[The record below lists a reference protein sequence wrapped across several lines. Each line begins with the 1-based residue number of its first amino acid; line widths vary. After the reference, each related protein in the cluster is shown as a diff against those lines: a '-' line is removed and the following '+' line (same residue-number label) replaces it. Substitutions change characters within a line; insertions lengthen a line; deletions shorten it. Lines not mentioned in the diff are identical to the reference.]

1 MTSAM
6 QPFYLGDIINQKLAD
21 KSLRKGEKTKLKLML
36 GTIKMLG
43 KVTFKQ
49 LRIADIC
56 KEAEV
61 SYGVFYHY
69 HQDKIEVTSLL
80 IEMFIKEFNS
90 RFSYSDITDDHY
102 YNIFL
107 ANYYYIGCF
116 KHNAGLIQVMIS
128 NHEEMPDL
136 IDKYNELALIW
147 HERVAKALPDDL
159 AGNSLNND
167 EKLFVAYSLG
177 GMLDELLRQINILKN
192 PNLTVFIGTK
202 DIAQVTQLL
211 SILWYRS
218 VYGEDP
224 SQESQKTALEKIS

>member
-1 MTSAM
+1 MTPAM
-6 QPFYLGDIINQKLAD
+6 QPFYLGDIIKKELAN

-56 KEAEV
+56 KEAKV

-69 HQDKIEVTSLL
+69 HKDKVEVTSLL
-80 IEMFIKEFNS
+80 IEMFIQEFNS
-90 RFSYSDITDDHY
+90 RFSYSEVTDDHY
-102 YNIFL
+102 YNIFM

-116 KHNAGLIQVMIS
+116 KYNAGLIQVIIS
-128 NHEEMPDL
+128 NHEEMPNL

-147 HERVAKALPDDL
+147 HERVAKALPNDL
-159 AGNSLNND
+159 AGLKVSED
-167 EKLFVAYSLG
+167 EKLFIAYSLG

-192 PNLTVFIGTK
+192 PNLKAFENTK
-202 DIAQVTQLL
+202 DITQITQLL
-211 SILWYRS
+211 SILWYRA
-218 VYGEDP
+218 VYGKDP
-224 SQESQKTALEKIS
+224 SQQSQKLALKTFS

>member
-1 MTSAM
+1 MTPAM
-6 QPFYLGDIINQKLAD
+6 QPFYLGDIIKKKLAD

-36 GTIKMLG
+36 GTLKMLR

-56 KEAEV
+56 KEAKV

-69 HQDKIEVTSLL
+69 HQDKIEVTALL
-80 IEMFIKEFNS
+80 IEMFIQEFNS
-90 RFSYSDITDDHY
+90 RFSYSEITDDHY
-102 YNIFL
+102 FNIFM
-107 ANYYYIGCF
+107 ANYYYVGCF

-136 IDKYNELALIW
+136 IDKYNDLARIW
-147 HERVAKALPDDL
+147 HERVAKALPDNL
-159 AGNSLNND
+159 AGQKLDND

-192 PNLTVFIGTK
+192 PNLKAFENTK
-202 DIAQVTQLL
+202 DIKQITQLL
-211 SILWYRS
+211 SILWHRA

-224 SQESQKTALEKIS
+224 SQESQKSALSKLS

>member
-1 MTSAM
+1 MTPAM
-6 QPFYLGDIINQKLAD
+6 QPFDLGEIINKKLTD

-36 GTIKMLG
+36 GTIKMLR

-56 KEAEV
+56 KEAKV

-80 IEMFIKEFNS
+80 IEMFIQEFNS
-90 RFSYSDITDDHY
+90 RFSYSENINDHY
-102 YNIFL
+102 FNIFM
-107 ANYYYIGCF
+107 ANYYYVGCF

-128 NHEEMPDL
+128 NHEEMPNL
-136 IDKYNELALIW
+136 IDKYNDLARIW
-147 HERVAKALPDDL
+147 HERVAKALPDSL
-159 AGNSLNND
+159 AGQKIDDD

-192 PNLTVFIGTK
+192 PNLKAFENTK
-202 DIAQVTQLL
+202 NIAQITQLL
-211 SILWYRS
+211 SILWYRA

-224 SQESQKTALEKIS
+224 SKESQKLALKKLA